1 MNISKRYAW
10 QSTGNC
16 RENNLRLHQSLRGL
30 VIGKSGCGKTAVI
43 FNLLLQPGWL
53 DYNHLYIFGKS
64 LHQQEYKIL
73 RKGFEGGLSKRKISN
88 VFNSQEM
95 LQSPLIAI
103 EKYSGVRNGEI
114 RADFYDDCQ
123 NIPDPSALDPTQ
135 KNLLLLDDCFLGK
148 QNKAEAYYTR
158 GRHNNCD
165 TIYIA
170 QNYFRLPC
178 HTIRENPNF
187 IILFPQDTKNLT
199 HIHADHCAD
208 DIPLLEFK
216 QFCHRVWSEEH
227 NFVTIDPT
235 STPMNGKYRQT
246 FNRFYFPT
254 GCMSRH
260 RVVKEYVTAM
270 KTVLQRN
277 MANRELKLAIGDELY
292 TFSIHLSMQPNKRL
306 KKLGKN
312 SNQ

>member
-1 MNISKRYAW
+1 M
-10 QSTGNC
+10 
-16 RENNLRLHQSLRGL
+16 
-30 VIGKSGCGKTAVI
+30 I
-43 FNLLLQPGWL
+43 FNLLLLPGWL

-64 LHQQEYKIL
+64 LHQQEYKIP
-73 RKGFEGGLSKRKISN
+73 RKGFEGGLSKRQISN
-88 VFNSQEM
+88 VFTSQEM

-135 KNLLLLDDCFLGK
+135 KDLLLLDDCFQGK

-170 QNYFRLPC
+170 QNYFRLPR
-178 HTIRENPNF
+178 HTIRENSNV
-187 IILFPQDTKNLT
+187 IILFPQDTKNLS
-199 HIHADHCAD
+199 HIHAEHCAG

-227 NFVTIDPT
+227 NFVTIDLT
-235 STPMNGKYRQT
+235 STPTNGKYRQN

-254 GCMSRH
+254 GCMDRQGNC
-260 RVVKEYVTAM
+260 K
-270 KTVLQRN
+270 LQ
-277 MANRELKLAIGDELY
+277 
-292 TFSIHLSMQPNKRL
+292 F
-306 KKLGKN
+306 
-312 SNQ
+312 